1 MPRHDNWPRN
11 THVASANSCG
21 DDGGR
26 STCRPTRFGLMS
38 VPEHLRYSSD
48 HEWVSIEGT
57 RARVG
62 ITDYAQDALGD
73 VVFVQ
78 IPRVGVTVALGDTMS
93 EVESTK
99 SVSDI
104 YAPVS
109 GTIVAV
115 NESLA
120 DHPETLNA
128 DPYGDGWI
136 CDIEMT
142 VPDQSA
148 ELLDAAGY
156 SALVEG

>member
-1 MPRHDNWPRN
+1 
-11 THVASANSCG
+11 
-21 DDGGR
+21 
-26 STCRPTRFGLMS
+26 MS

-48 HEWVSIEGT
+48 HEWIAIEGT

-78 IPRVGVTVALGDTMS
+78 IPRVGATVALGDTMS

-104 YAPVS
+104 YAPVT
-109 GTIVAV
+109 GTIVTV
-115 NESLA
+115 NDSLA
-120 DHPETLNA
+120 DRPETLNA
-128 DPYGDGWI
+128 DPYGAGWI
-136 CDIEMT
+136 CEIEMS

-156 SALVEG
+156 RALVEG